1 MASAADGG
9 KPGTS
14 SASGQWS
21 GLPSDLLGMVYSRL
35 VAPLDRACFDAVCT
49 AWRAAPR
56 HVLPWLILD
65 PRGTRDETKI
75 VYCPKEGVILPHLPL
90 PTKAVGR
97 CFVGSHDGGWVASAE
112 APFSIINLFS
122 GAVVELS
129 AVSVDPLI
137 LRKIIFSEEPTS
149 SGCIVAAIT
158 DKHELAFCRVG
169 CSEAGW
175 TTQGFLGGDGL
186 MDIAFCNAELYG
198 ITRYTKQLIKFDLGL
213 NKQGAAVIVRI
224 HWLCAL
230 NSYWE
235 NPNEHM
241 SHIVDLRGKLVIVV
255 RNYRWWSRHLRNI
268 CGPCFTVLELVCTGL
283 RTGSH
288 DYKWVEVNSLG
299 DYALFL
305 GLACSKAVRVPA
317 KGSGDVQRNHIYFS
331 HHRCLR
337 RDDEIPNSANMLLT
351 RSNSDDCVYY
361 KQVESV
367 TDGVEGIM
375 STGYYV
381 MGDVRPPMWI
391 LPPISN

>member
-1 MASAADGG
+1 MASAGDSGI
-9 KPGTS
+9 PGTS
-14 SASGQWS
+14 SVSGQWS
-21 GLPSDLLGMVYSRL
+21 GLHSDLLRMVYSRL
-35 VAPLDRACFDAVCT
+35 VAPLDRARFDAVCT

-65 PRGTRDETKI
+65 PRGTGAETMV
-75 VYCPKEGVILPHLPL
+75 VYCPKEGVVLPHLPL
-90 PTKAVGR
+90 PTKAIAHRQVLR
-97 CFVGSHDGGWVASAE
+97 R
-112 APFSIINLFS
+112 
-122 GAVVELS
+122 
-129 AVSVDPLI
+129 VDPPLI
-137 LRKIIFSEEPTS
+137 LKKIIFSEQPTS

-198 ITRYTKQLIKFDLGL
+198 ITRYTKQLVKFDLGL
-213 NKQGAAVIVRI
+213 NKYGAFVIVRI

-230 NSYWE
+230 NNYWE

-241 SHIVDLRGKLVIVV
+241 SYIVDLLGKLVIVIK
-255 RNYRWWSRHLRNI
+255 NYRWWSRHLHNI
-268 CGPCFTVLELVCTGL
+268 CGPCVTVLELVCTGL
-283 RTGSH
+283 RTSPH
-288 DYKWVEVNSLG
+288 DYKWVELNSLG

-305 GLACSKAVRVPA
+305 GLTCSKAVPVPA
-317 KGSGDVQRNHIYFS
+317 CGSGDVQRNHIYFS

-337 RDDEIPNSANMLLT
+337 LLT
-351 RSNSDDCVYY
+351 RSNSDGCVYD

-375 STGYYV
+375 STGYYA
-381 MGDVRPPMWI
+381 MGDVCPPMWI